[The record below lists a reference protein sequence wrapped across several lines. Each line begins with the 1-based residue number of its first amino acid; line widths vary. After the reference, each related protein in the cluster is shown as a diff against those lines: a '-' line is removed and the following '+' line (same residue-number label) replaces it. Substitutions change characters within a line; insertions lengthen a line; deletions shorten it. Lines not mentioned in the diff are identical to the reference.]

1 MRSPVD
7 LRSRELWARALLL
20 RTFSQNRP
28 FLYLL
33 AAVAWV
39 WRLLLFRT
47 TFVAITGSLGKTTAK
62 ECLATI
68 LASRFPTAR
77 SYANRN
83 SGIGVCLAVLSV
95 RPWHR
100 FAVFELSGAA
110 PDNLRR
116 AVQLVRPHMGL
127 LLNVLRTHTTT
138 FPTLEDHAA
147 EKRRLLEAL
156 PRGAIAF
163 LNGEDPLVAA
173 MADWPDLD
181 VRLFGSSSR
190 FDVWADEV
198 SSRWPATLRFRA
210 HVGTEVETV
219 ETQLIGTHW
228 TPSVLAAL
236 AAACACGMTL
246 RDAARAASRVDPFP
260 ARLQPVP
267 LPSGAVVLR
276 DDYNASIDTL
286 DAACQVLRDA
296 EARRRLVVVQD
307 FSDFGKNR
315 KNRLRHLAE
324 EAARSAEVAL
334 FIGENAAYGRRRA
347 IAAGLGPQDVHEFPT
362 LKQAT
367 DFLRAELGDGDLVLL
382 KGRTTDHAARVLL
395 GQLYDVRCWKVY
407 CRKTMLCEHCWELRD
422 RSGETGKR
430 RSATADAPGV
440 RIIRPR

>member
-1 MRSPVD
+1 VD
-7 LRSRELWARALLL
+7 LRSRKLWARALLL
-20 RTFSQNRP
+20 RTFSRNRP
-28 FLYLL
+28 LLYLL
-33 AAVAWV
+33 AAFAYV

-47 TFVAITGSLGKTTAK
+47 TFIAITGSLGKTTAK

-77 SYANRN
+77 SFANRN

-116 AVQLVRPHMGL
+116 AVQLVRPDMGI

-147 EKRRLLEAL
+147 EKMRLLEAL
-156 PRGAIAF
+156 PRGGIAF
-163 LNGEDPLVAA
+163 LNGEDPLVRA
-173 MADWPDLD
+173 MANRPSLD
-181 VRLFGSSSR
+181 VRLFGSSPH
-190 FDVWADEV
+190 FDVWADQM

-210 HVGTEVETV
+210 HVGSEVETV

-228 TPSVLAAL
+228 VPSVLAAL
-236 AAACACGMTL
+236 AAACACGMSL
-246 RDAARAASRVDPFP
+246 RDAARAASRMEPFP
-260 ARLQPVP
+260 ARLQPVH

-286 DAACQVLRDA
+286 DAACQVLREA
-296 EARRRLVVVQD
+296 EARRRLVVVHD

-315 KNRLRHLAE
+315 KHRLRHLAA
-324 EAARSAEVAL
+324 EAARSAEIAL
-334 FIGENAAYGRRRA
+334 FIGEKAAYGRRRA
-347 IAAGLGPQDVHEFPT
+347 IAAGIKPEDVHEFPS
-362 LKQAT
+362 LKEAT
-367 DFLRAELGDGDLVLL
+367 DFLRAELRAGDLMLL

-395 GQLYDVRCWKVY
+395 GQLHEVRCWKVY

-422 RSGETGKR
+422 RGRETQR
-430 RSATADAPGV
+430 APTV
-440 RIIRPR
+440 